1 MIRAGTLNHTLVL
14 QRRTETVTPAGA
26 VAEIWTDF
34 ATIRAE
40 RVSSAANLA
49 DQPYGEA
56 GKAKLQFRIRHFHG
70 LSTADRVIYRGQ
82 PFAIVEIG
90 EFGRRLMELT
100 CEVPK

>member
-1 MIRAGTLNHTLVL
+1 MRAGTLNHTLVL

-26 VAEIWTDF
+26 VAVTWTDF
-34 ATIRAE
+34 ATVRAE
-40 RVSSAANLA
+40 RLASAAMLSGM
-49 DQPYGEA
+49 PYGEA
-56 GKAKLQFRIRHFHG
+56 EKARLQFRIRHFHG
-70 LSTADRVIYRGQ
+70 LSTADRVIYRGE